1 MIAEWQLSTYFAAS
15 VFDPLQTFLSA
26 TLDATRCPKPRAFPD
41 RQSVAHQHFPRS
53 STRSYALD
61 LNCWGKPMHLLI
73 KTLAAIAATGAWAA
87 AASAQTAYQSG
98 ATPYIEIKNE
108 PPAKLIVDP
117 PLPEGLP
124 KGLVWIQYHAE
135 NVRIG
140 PVLSE
145 NALKVSPRVG
155 HLHITVDDLP
165 WLWADT
171 SNSNTID
178 IFGLPPGP
186 HKVTI
191 DLVDANH
198 NLFPGQRKV
207 VSFTMPNWNGG
218 HH

>member
-1 MIAEWQLSTYFAAS
+1 MRPHIS
-15 VFDPLQTFLSA
+15 
-26 TLDATRCPKPRAFPD
+26 
-41 RQSVAHQHFPRS
+41 
-53 STRSYALD
+53 
-61 LNCWGKPMHLLI
+61 LL
-73 KTLAAIAATGAWAA
+73 AIVGTAA
-87 AASAQTAYQSG
+87 AVLPTIASAQTAKQHG
-98 ATPYIEIKNE
+98 ATPYIEIQNE
-108 PPAKLIVDP
+108 PAPTLIVDP
-117 PLPEGLP
+117 PIPEGLP

-140 PVLSE
+140 PVLGE
-145 NALKVSPRVG
+145 GALKASPRVG

-207 VSFTMPNWNGG
+207 VSFTMPNWGG
-218 HH
+218 PHH

>member
-1 MIAEWQLSTYFAAS
+1 MR
-15 VFDPLQTFLSA
+15 P
-26 TLDATRCPKPRAFPD
+26 
-41 RQSVAHQHFPRS
+41 
-53 STRSYALD
+53 
-61 LNCWGKPMHLLI
+61 LI
-73 KTLAAIAATGAWAA
+73 KAIAMTAIAIAQTSAG
-87 AASAQTAYQSG
+87 SAQTARDGG
-98 ATPYIEIKNE
+98 ATPYIEIKDE

-117 PLPEGLP
+117 PLAEGLP
-124 KGLVWIQYHAE
+124 KGLVWIQYRAE

-145 NALKVSPRVG
+145 GALKDSPRDG
-155 HLHITVDDLP
+155 HLHIAVDDLP

-186 HKVTI
+186 HKVKI

-198 NLFPGQRKV
+198 NVFPGQSKV
-207 VSFTMPNWNGG
+207 VSFTMPNWNG

>member
-1 MIAEWQLSTYFAAS
+1 MR
-15 VFDPLQTFLSA
+15 TF
-26 TLDATRCPKPRAFPD
+26 
-41 RQSVAHQHFPRS
+41 
-53 STRSYALD
+53 
-61 LNCWGKPMHLLI
+61 I
-73 KTLAAIAATGAWAA
+73 KTLGLAATTTALTTV
-87 AASAQTAYQSG
+87 ASAQSAWQHG

-108 PPAKLIVDP
+108 AAPKLIVDP

-140 PVLSE
+140 PVLGE
-145 NALKVSPRVG
+145 GALQTSPRVG

-186 HKVTI
+186 HKVKI

-198 NLFPGQRKV
+198 NVFPGQSKV
-207 VSFTMPNWNGG
+207 VSFTMPNWGS

>member
-1 MIAEWQLSTYFAAS
+1 
-15 VFDPLQTFLSA
+15 
-26 TLDATRCPKPRAFPD
+26 
-41 RQSVAHQHFPRS
+41 
-53 STRSYALD
+53 
-61 LNCWGKPMHLLI
+61 MHLFI

>member
-1 MIAEWQLSTYFAAS
+1 MRISIKIFAS
-15 VFDPLQTFLSA
+15 
-26 TLDATRCPKPRAFPD
+26 
-41 RQSVAHQHFPRS
+41 
-53 STRSYALD
+53 
-61 LNCWGKPMHLLI
+61 
-73 KTLAAIAATGAWAA
+73 AAIAIVLTSSAA
-87 AASAQTAYQSG
+87 AQTAWQHG

-108 PPAKLIVDP
+108 PAPVLTVDP
-117 PLPEGLP
+117 PIPEGLP

-140 PVLSE
+140 PVLGE
-145 NALKVSPRVG
+145 GALHTSPRVG

-171 SNSNTID
+171 SGSNTID

-207 VSFTMPNWNGG
+207 VTFTMPNWNG

>member
-1 MIAEWQLSTYFAAS
+1 
-15 VFDPLQTFLSA
+15 
-26 TLDATRCPKPRAFPD
+26 
-41 RQSVAHQHFPRS
+41 
-53 STRSYALD
+53 
-61 LNCWGKPMHLLI
+61 MHTSI
-73 KTLAAIAATGAWAA
+73 KTFVLVAAATAQTTGAP
-87 AASAQTAYQSG
+87 AQTAYQGG

-124 KGLVWIQYHAE
+124 KGLVWIQYRAE

-145 NALKVSPRVG
+145 GALKVSPRVG

-171 SNSNTID
+171 GNSNTID

-186 HKVTI
+186 HKVKI

-198 NLFPGQRKV
+198 NLFPGQSKV
-207 VSFTMPNWNGG
+207 VSFTMPNWNSG
-218 HH
+218 H

>member
-1 MIAEWQLSTYFAAS
+1 MR
-15 VFDPLQTFLSA
+15 TF
-26 TLDATRCPKPRAFPD
+26 
-41 RQSVAHQHFPRS
+41 
-53 STRSYALD
+53 
-61 LNCWGKPMHLLI
+61 I
-73 KTLAAIAATGAWAA
+73 KALAAIATIAAVTGRAP
-87 AASAQTAYQSG
+87 AQTAWQGG

-108 PPAKLIVDP
+108 PPPKLIVDP

-124 KGLVWIQYHAE
+124 KGLVWIQYRAE

-145 NALKVSPRVG
+145 GALKVSPRVG
-155 HLHITVDDLP
+155 HLHVTVDDLP

-198 NLFPGQRKV
+198 NLYPGQHKV
-207 VSFTMPNWNGG
+207 VSFTMPDWKG